1 MKSLR
6 LFCALFV
13 LWTMSL
19 VAVAQA
25 QHVSVS
31 AADYSGSLAPGAIA
45 AAFGAEL
52 ASGTAAAANVPLP
65 TTLLG
70 TRVLVNGRAAQLFF
84 VSAKQINYQIP
95 EGTQTGSVEVAIERN
110 GAITSR
116 ETVVI
121 RDAAFSIFS
130 LNQAGSGAGA
140 IIDGRTFRGGPFS
153 VRTDKGEQTILALF
167 GTGLGDAGSAAF
179 VSNRVQVFVGGV
191 QARVHYA
198 GPHPF
203 FVGLSQINFELPPI
217 IADQGTLPVTVRID
231 NTPCNTVT
239 IDVPGQGAASVS
251 VAFSSSAVG
260 EFQGSF
266 SIFSP
271 FQDIDSLKVTIKL
284 FTFIN
289 DQGVEVSLLS
299 IPVTVDLLSLES
311 LSQLIKVVQLK
322 PGTYVS
328 LAGEISD
335 VAASYK
341 GQPVAIRLAN
351 NRFAQKLSQPL
362 VVQSE
367 TKVAISLA
375 FDLRAS
381 VKKQDDGSYVFDPVL
396 LSRLVLPTFPFPP
409 IQFFSGTIVGID
421 QGTKQL
427 KVQRSNGGDDS
438 VVVDAAQATILNS
451 NGTPADFSALAN
463 EQKIAVT
470 GSLNDKGV
478 IVARLIIIGGL
489 VIIPPPIVKPVT
501 VIGTISS
508 IDRTAKTFVMSIES
522 FFGTF
527 TGNLTDLW
535 RNGGKITVKWDDK
548 TRFRDERSGPI
559 TDNELA
565 VGQRVQMMTS
575 DNITAQPVT
584 AAEVVVL
591 HPRVVGTIADVSK
604 LPASFVVNAF
614 LDPRILSPFAPVRLI
629 TVTLKPTTKIKGPQ
643 GEELKPEDLAP
654 GNQVDVL
661 AESLNGSEAVAEVV
675 MVIGA
680 FFKGSIAPA
689 DVKAGDNIFIL
700 TQFGTG
706 LRVTVKISDQT
717 LLALR
722 DKTGKTLLKP
732 DEFFKHLLN
741 QPWSADVS
749 GRLEAPGILRA
760 ATVVIE

>member
-1 MKSLR
+1 
-6 LFCALFV
+6 
-13 LWTMSL
+13 MSL

-121 RDAAFSIFS
+121 RDASFSIFS

-153 VRTDKGEQTILALF
+153 VRTDKGEPTILALF
-167 GTGLGDAGSAAF
+167 GTGLGAAGS
-179 VSNRVQVFVGGV
+179 VSSVSSRVQVFVGGV
-191 QARVHYA
+191 QATVHYA

-239 IDVPGQGAASVS
+239 IDVPGQNAASVS
-251 VAFSSSAVG
+251 VAFSATEVG
-260 EFQGSF
+260 EFQGYF

-271 FQDIDSLKVTIKL
+271 FQDIDSLKITIKL
-284 FTFIN
+284 LTFVN

-311 LSQLIKVVQLK
+311 LSQLIKIVQLK

-351 NRFAQKLSQPL
+351 SRFLQKLSQPL
-362 VVQSE
+362 ALESE
-367 TKVAISLA
+367 TKVAVSLA

-381 VKKQDDGSYVFDPVL
+381 VKKQDDGSYLFDPVL
-396 LSRLVLPTFPFPP
+396 LAKRVLSAFPFPP
-409 IQFFSGTIVGID
+409 IQFLSGKIVGID

-427 KVQRSNGGDDS
+427 KVQRSQGGDDS
-438 VVVDAAQATILNS
+438 VVVVDASQATILNS

-470 GSLNDKGV
+470 GLLNERGV

-489 VIIPPPIVKPVT
+489 VIIPPPIVRPT
-501 VIGTISS
+501 TIIGTISS
-508 IDRTAKTFVMSIES
+508 IDRNAKTFVMSIES
-522 FFGTF
+522 FFGVF

-535 RNGGKITVKWDDK
+535 RNSGKITVKWDDK

-749 GRLEAPGILRA
+749 GRLESPGVLRA